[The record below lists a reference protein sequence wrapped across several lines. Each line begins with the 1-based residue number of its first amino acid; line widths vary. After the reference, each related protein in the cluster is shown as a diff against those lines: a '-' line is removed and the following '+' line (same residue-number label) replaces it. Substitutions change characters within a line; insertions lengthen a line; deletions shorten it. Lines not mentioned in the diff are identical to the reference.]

1 MTAEQPMKMTLP
13 FTLDRS
19 ITIRATPE
27 TVFRFFTDNKRWAS
41 WWGQGSTIDPR
52 PGGHLLIRYPGGVEA
67 SGEVLEISKP
77 ERIVFTF
84 GFASGTPMPPGSSRV
99 TIRLADQG
107 ASTRVTLTHELA
119 DENVRN
125 EHIQGWRYQMSVFAN
140 AVADEVNAQAEQLID
155 GWLAAWSLVA
165 DGERKLA
172 LAQVAEPGVCFRD
185 RFSMIEGLDELV
197 PHIGAAQRFMPSM
210 RLERKGP
217 VRHCQGMVLA
227 DWIGVA
233 PDGQQRA
240 SGTNAFEMNA
250 AGRVASVMGFW
261 N

>member
-1 MTAEQPMKMTLP
+1 MKMTLP

-27 TVFRFFTDNKRWAS
+27 TVFRFFTDNKRWAA
-41 WWGQGSTIDPR
+41 WWGPGSTIDPR
-52 PGGHLLIRYPGGVEA
+52 PGGRLLIRYPGGVEA
-67 SGEVLEISKP
+67 SGEVLEISNP
-77 ERIVFTF
+77 DRLVFTF

-99 TIRLADQG
+99 TIRLADSG
-107 ASTRVTLTHELA
+107 EGTRVTLTHELA
-119 DENVRN
+119 DETVRN

-140 AVADEVNAQAEQLID
+140 AVADEVNAQAEQLVD
-155 GWLAAWSLVA
+155 EWLASWSIA
-165 DGERKLA
+165 AEGERKSA
-172 LAQVAEPGVCFRD
+172 LARIADPGVRFRD
-185 RFSMIEGLDELV
+185 RFSTIDGLDDLI
-197 PHIGAAQRFMPSM
+197 PHIGAAQRFMPGM

-227 DWIGVA
+227 DWIGVS

-240 SGTNAFEMNA
+240 SGTNAFEMTA
-250 AGRVASVMGFW
+250 AGRVASVVGVW